1 MPLPR
6 VARFP
11 HTYWSPVRPCPMTMI
26 LDRQQGVMAI
36 SIAIVEYRQVDRA
49 MVAEGRGSLRAVF

>member
-1 MPLPR
+1 
-6 VARFP
+6 
-11 HTYWSPVRPCPMTMI
+11 MTMI